1 MYLWNDKKKHM
12 RAGATKIKISWILN
26 KNIMN
31 IWVFFPCLR
40 VSSDRCFDYTGLHSV
55 TLVGAECWCVIVV
68 YIIYDISLVYHVSQT
83 TFETP
88 RQQKDQLLVYI
99 VFHVLP
105 LFRFWIVAFQRQT
118 TKKATFQF
126 YGRFWLASSEAIVL
140 SFGNCKLPTV
150 NKFHITHN
158 IT

>member
-55 TLVGAECWCVIVV
+55 TLVGAECWYVIVV
-68 YIIYDISLVYHVSQT
+68 YIMYDISSVFHVSQT
-83 TFETP
+83 TFWNATP
-88 RQQKDQLLVYI
+88 TEGPTLGIYRFSCFTAFPLLNRSLSKTDYKKGNVS
-99 VFHVLP
+99 VLRSV
-105 LFRFWIVAFQRQT
+105 LISFQWSYCT
-118 TKKATFQF
+118 II
-126 YGRFWLASSEAIVL
+126 W
-140 SFGNCKLPTV
+140 KL
-150 NKFHITHN
+150 
-158 IT
+158 